1 LEAKNPDYAPL
12 KKYKADMAEAKAQK
26 ERLAEGKV
34 APEFSYPTPDGNKN
48 LGPQDFKGKILVLDF
63 WASWCGPCK
72 MVAPIISQIA
82 EEYNGKVKVCKVN
95 VDDQGELAAQN
106 AIVSIPT
113 VILFIDGKPV
123 KKIVGAHSLDDYEDA
138 IDEFI

>member
-1 LEAKNPDYAPL
+1 MP
-12 KKYKADMAEAKAQK
+12 
-26 ERLAEGKV
+26 V
-34 APEFSYPTPDGNKN
+34 
-48 LGPQDFKGKILVLDF
+48 LVDF

-138 IDEFI
+138 IDEFIWLKLINYSVQCINIHTQWIFMHCFYMI

>member
-1 LEAKNPDYAPL
+1 MTNDDADFETWISELKDVVYAESGVQFHDADSVRQDYEDGRDAS
-12 KKYKADMAEAKAQK
+12 D
-26 ERLAEGKV
+26 V
-34 APEFSYPTPDGNKN
+34 AME
-48 LGPQDFKGKILVLDF
+48 
-63 WASWCGPCK
+63 
-72 MVAPIISQIA
+72 IA